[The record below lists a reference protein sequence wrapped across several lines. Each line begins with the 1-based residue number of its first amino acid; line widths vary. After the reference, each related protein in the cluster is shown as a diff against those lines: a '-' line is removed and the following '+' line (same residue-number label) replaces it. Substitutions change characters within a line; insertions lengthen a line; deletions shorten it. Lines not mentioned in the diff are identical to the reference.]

1 MTGDPEEQPGDDNGR
16 SGSPPTALGEEE
28 IEALS
33 RRVSSAVRRSCP
45 TWLAGQAED
54 IAQDVLMKLLKK
66 QDSGEGKRTFSTLY
80 LEKSAYGAVVDE
92 IRRVCRRK
100 EDRVEDVTL
109 ANRSVSERAGPDRSS
124 YGGEIAAGILS
135 CLKGLSRSR
144 KLAVTLYL
152 HGCTVPETASRLKW
166 HLKRT
171 ESHVYRGLA
180 DLRNCLAE
188 RGIRP

>member
-1 MTGDPEEQPGDDNGR
+1 MNEEF
-16 SGSPPTALGEEE
+16 
-28 IEALS
+28 EALS

-45 TWLAGQAED
+45 AWLAGQVED
-54 IAQDVLMKLLKK
+54 IAQNVLMKLLKT
-66 QDSGEGKRTFSTLY
+66 QNSSEGNRSFSAVY

-92 IRRVCRRK
+92 IRRVSRRR

-109 ANRSVSERAGPDRSS
+109 AERAVSDGAGPDRSS

-152 HGCTVPETASRLKW
+152 HGCTVPETASRLEW

-180 DLRNCLAE
+180 DLRDCLSQK
-188 RGIRP
+188 GLRP